1 MKDLKRTIMVGGLV
15 LASMAV
21 AGYRT
26 YQLNKLRTEPKEEIV
41 IDIEPNAT
49 KEIKH

>member
-1 MKDLKRTIMVGGLV
+1 MKDLKRSIIVGGLV

-26 YQLNKLRTEPKEEIV
+26 YQLNKLRSDAKEGII
-41 IDIEPNAT
+41 IDIEPSEA
-49 KEIKH
+49 KELKH